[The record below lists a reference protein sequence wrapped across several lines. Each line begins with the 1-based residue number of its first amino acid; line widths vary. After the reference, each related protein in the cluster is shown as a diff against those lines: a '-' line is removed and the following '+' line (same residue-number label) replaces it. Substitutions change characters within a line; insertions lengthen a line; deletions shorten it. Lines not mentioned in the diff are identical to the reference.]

1 MSTVQF
7 NKATKKQAKLRLA
20 LEGPAGFGKTFTA
33 LTLGTLMGKRT
44 AFVDTEAGSASKY
57 AHLFDFDVIEI
68 GPPFHPH
75 RAVEAIEAAVEA
87 GYDTVIVDSLS
98 HFWQGEGGLLQIVD
112 EVSRTKYR
120 GDSHRAWKEGGEI
133 EQDLINA
140 ILRSPIHVIGAM
152 RTKRDYVRST
162 EENGKT
168 KIRAAGTK
176 TIQREEFD
184 FEFDLVGRFEVPS
197 VLTIMKTRVDT
208 LPPETVIDKPGADL
222 AATLLAWLELG
233 AENEA
238 LELPSAADKKALD
251 KVIAELNKTDAKRD
265 WSDIADKFAR
275 RDFGHGVGALTKTEL
290 AATVKAMGAHLE
302 SLIAAAA
309 SGATDETAQKTER
322 EGVAA

>member
-1 MSTVQF
+1 VSTMQF
-7 NKATKKQAKLRLA
+7 TKATKKQAKLRLA
-20 LEGPAGFGKTFTA
+20 LEGPAGFGKTFTG
-33 LTLGTLMGKRT
+33 LTLAGYLGKRT
-44 AFVDTEAGSASKY
+44 AFADTEAGSASKY

-68 GPPFHPH
+68 APPFHPH
-75 RAVEAIEAAVEA
+75 RAVEAIEAAVEG

-98 HFWQGEGGLLQIVD
+98 HFWQGDGGLLNIVD
-112 EVSRTKYR
+112 EVARTKYR

-152 RTKRDYVRST
+152 RTKKDYVRST
-162 EENGKT
+162 DDSGKT

-184 FEFDLVGRFEVPS
+184 FEFDLVGRFDVPA

-233 AENEA
+233 EENVAIER
-238 LELPSAADKKALD
+238 PSAADQKKLG
-251 KVIAELNKTDAKRD
+251 KLIADLNKADTGRD
-265 WSDIADKFAR
+265 WAEIADKYAR
-275 RDFGHGVGALTKTEL
+275 REFGHGVGALTKTEHDQ
-290 AATVKAMGAHLE
+290 TIQAMSGHLE
-302 SLIAAAA
+302 SLTNQAE
-309 SGATDETAQKTER
+309 GP